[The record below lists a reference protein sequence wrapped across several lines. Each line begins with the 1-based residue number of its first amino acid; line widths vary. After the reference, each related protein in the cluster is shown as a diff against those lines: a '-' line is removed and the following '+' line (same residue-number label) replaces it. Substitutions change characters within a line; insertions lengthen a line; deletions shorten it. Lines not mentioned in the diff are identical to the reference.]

1 MKNTFET
8 GICRIMTAAVLCL
21 FLVFITAGCSRIE
34 EGLPES
40 PETTK
45 EQVKE
50 TEKENV
56 LKTEEKTEKATEEKT
71 AEPAPEKTAD
81 AASEEV
87 PEEKTASPS
96 DTAPTEVPDEMT
108 LLLTGHYWYNGT
120 GSMNIMVFDTDGTL
134 KQYNV
139 KNVIWDTE
147 KTVDAS
153 KLLPENINLT
163 GTWQL
168 RDGLLIIDVKDAKGS
183 KGPFTYGF
191 HTAGAP
197 STGVGEDMAREH
209 EKDNYFYELETVSYD
224 DGMWASQPYDLL
236 MFGAR

>member
-1 MKNTFET
+1 
-8 GICRIMTAAVLCL
+8 MTAAVLCL

-40 PETTK
+40 PETTR

-56 LKTEEKTEKATEEKT
+56 LKAEEKTEKATEEKT
-71 AEPAPEKTAD
+71 AEPAPEKTPD
-81 AASEEV
+81 TASEEV
-87 PEEKTASPS
+87 PEEKTVSPS

-139 KNVIWDTE
+139 KNVFR
-147 KTVDAS
+147 S
-153 KLLPENINLT
+153 
-163 GTWQL
+163 WQL
-168 RDGLLIIDVKDAKGS
+168 RDGLLVIDVKDAKGS

-191 HTAGAP
+191 HAAGAP